1 MGLFSKKNNEYD
13 EASLNLNSQQE
24 ALASERLI
32 MEQLVDD
39 DEHALE
45 LVHKLRDGYP
55 LVLNFERLNRAAANK
70 LLGFFTGAAC
80 ALDGNTIVIN
90 DFTYLFARKEEFMDG
105 SLSEFISQL

>member
-1 MGLFSKKNNEYD
+1 MGLFSKRNNEYD
-13 EASLNLNSQQE
+13 EASMNLNNTQQS
-24 ALASERLI
+24 LAAERLI

-55 LVLNFERLNRAAANK
+55 LVLNFEKLNRQAANK
-70 LLGFFTGAAC
+70 LLGFFTGACC
-80 ALDGNTIVIN
+80 ALDGNSVFIN